1 MIGEFIK
8 KNLQERL
15 FCIDLNGSYAEMS
28 TLKKFGTY
36 ISKWKNYE
44 NHHAEGRGK
53 FCVLASFSII

>member
-36 ISKWKNYE
+36 ISK
-44 NHHAEGRGK
+44 
-53 FCVLASFSII
+53 